1 MPPDREQ
8 AVPSLRL
15 IFEGSGTGVLDERV
29 TLVNIAFRML
39 GSANDAEDVVQEAYA
54 RWFALSDEARREIRS
69 PAAWLVRVTCRIC
82 LDQLGSARVRRER
95 YVGDWLPEPLPD
107 EARWTSAGKSR
118 PGDPAEQVSLDD
130 SVSMGVLVML
140 ESVTAAERVAFVLHD
155 VFDLPHTEIAEIVGR
170 SPAACRQL
178 AASARRH
185 LRSDRRRAV
194 TAHQHRGI
202 VSAFRIAC
210 EHGDFDGLISLLDP
224 EVRVRADGGGKARA
238 ALRPILGAEKT
249 ARYFLGLFHKRF
261 AQEIVEENVNG
272 CPGLVGYADGEVHSV
287 MAIAVRDGR
296 ITDIWRIVNPDK
308 LHAWNGP
315 GQGRRAAD
323 RR

>member
-1 MPPDREQ
+1 MPADPEQ
-8 AVPSLRL
+8 APLSARP
-15 IFEGSGTGVLDERV
+15 IFDEHTAVMLDERV

-39 GSANDAEDVVQEAYA
+39 GSANDAEDVVQDAFA

-82 LDQLGSARVRRER
+82 LDQLNSARARRER

-107 EARWTSAGKSR
+107 ETRWTSAGKSR

-140 ESVTAAERVAFVLHD
+140 ESVTAAERVAFVMHD

-185 LRSDRRRAV
+185 LQSDRCRTV
-194 TAHQHRGI
+194 TAHQHRSV
-202 VSAFRIAC
+202 VSAFKNAC
-210 EHGDFDGLISLLDP
+210 EHGDLDALISLLDP
-224 EVRVRADGGGKARA
+224 EVTVRADGGGKARA
-238 ALRPILGAEKT
+238 ALRAILGAEKT
-249 ARYFLGLFHKRF
+249 ARYFLGLLRNRF
-261 AQEIVEENVNG
+261 AQELTEENVNG
-272 CPGLVGYADGEVHSV
+272 CPGLVSHVNGEVNGLL
-287 MAIAVRDGR
+287 AFAVRGGR
-296 ITDIWRIVNPDK
+296 ITQIWVMVNPDK
-308 LHAWNGP
+308 LHAWRES
-315 GQGRRAAD
+315 GR
-323 RR
+323 